1 MEVNSF
7 KCDVCGTMKTE
18 NNHWQRLVQSEDGLV
33 LRPWRLE
40 PLPNEQHLDSDACVL
55 KVVQAWLSSQ
65 KERSDADRRDAEGV
79 TSVGSEVE
87 RDASVPEV

>member
-65 KERSDADRRDAEGV
+65 KEGSDADRRDAEQPGEQPRV
-79 TSVGSEVE
+79 
-87 RDASVPEV
+87 D